1 MADNMH
7 EIIQSKDNQK
17 IKEIRKLKQKK
28 YRTQTGYF
36 LIEGQHLIDEALS
49 AHQNIKVVI
58 VSEKYDISIDD
69 YQNVYI
75 VPDAVMAT
83 LSSLDTPPGIM
94 AVVQYVPPTET
105 GNRVLMLEDIQ
116 DPGNMGTLI
125 RSASAFNFD
134 KIYLSKNCVDV
145 FSGKVLR
152 STQGML
158 FTVNI
163 EVVDLVETIQSFDGD
178 VYMTSTAN
186 ATPLEGIMHQENKIA
201 IVLGNEGSGIS
212 QALKDVVDGSI
223 MIEMSTHTES
233 LNVAVAGSIIM
244 HHFKKNNRGI

>member
-1 MADNMH
+1 MQ

-17 IKEIRKLKQKK
+17 IKQIRKLKQKK

-49 AHQNIKVVI
+49 AHQNVEVVI
-58 VSEKYDISIDD
+58 VSDNYDMSEQEYPNI
-69 YQNVYI
+69 YI
-75 VPDAVMAT
+75 VTDAVMAT

-94 AVVQYVPPTET
+94 AVVQYVAPSGA

-125 RSASAFNFD
+125 RSAAAFNFD

-145 FSGKVLR
+145 FSDKVLR

-158 FTVNI
+158 FRVNI
-163 EVVDLVETIQSFDGD
+163 EVVDIVETIQAFEGD
-178 VYMTSTAN
+178 VYMTSTDN
-186 ATPLEGIMHQENKIA
+186 ATSLEEVTPTENNVA

-212 QALKDVVDGSI
+212 EGLKEVVNASI
-223 MIEMSTHTES
+223 MIEMSPHIES

-244 HHFKKNNRGI
+244 HHFK